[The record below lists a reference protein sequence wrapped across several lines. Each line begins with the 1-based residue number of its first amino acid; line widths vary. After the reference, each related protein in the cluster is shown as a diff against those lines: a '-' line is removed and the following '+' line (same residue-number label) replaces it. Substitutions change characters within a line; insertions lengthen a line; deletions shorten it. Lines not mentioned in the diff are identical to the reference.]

1 MTRHDLVVLG
11 SGVVALGYAAF
22 PLFWL
27 RAGGPLDPLLLQ
39 FVIPAVVAL
48 AGGVG
53 TAVGRVW
60 GPILVALAAAFL
72 ALWLVYPLAPLFTA
86 ALLAITGV
94 ALLQAGSL
102 VQARRRTAS
111 V

>member
-22 PLFWL
+22 PLLWL
-27 RAGGPLDPLLLQ
+27 RAGGPLDPILLQ
-39 FVIPAVVAL
+39 FVVPAVVAL
-48 AGGVG
+48 AGGVA

-60 GPILVALAAAFL
+60 GPILVALAAALL

-86 ALLAITGV
+86 ALLAVTGV
-94 ALLQAGSL
+94 SLLQAGSL
-102 VQARRRTAS
+102 VRARRRAAS